1 MERRGTVRRAATGLI
16 RDGGGHVRSIYYP
29 SEEDERWLADALER
43 YHHNRD
49 PDLRNEIVD
58 RTAWL
63 ATRSARR
70 FADRG
75 EPFDD
80 LLQVARIGL
89 LKAIDRFDPIHGV
102 QFGAY
107 ATPTIVGEL
116 RRYFRDHTWSVHV
129 SRRAKDLRP
138 SVNTAVDELTREL
151 GRSPTIDEVAV
162 RIHSSPD
169 AVLEALEA
177 NNAYRARSL
186 DPAGTGHSP
195 PVEANFDNVLDREVI
210 AALLDRLK
218 PRERMIVYLRFFEEM
233 SQAQI
238 AERVGTSQV
247 HVGRLL
253 ASSLVQL
260 RSFLE
265 HDATR

>member
-1 MERRGTVRRAATGLI
+1 M
-16 RDGGGHVRSIYYP
+16 RSAYYP
-29 SEEDERWLADALER
+29 SEEDERWLADALARFHES
-43 YHHNRD
+43 RD
-49 PDLRNEIVD
+49 PDLREEIVE

-70 FADRG
+70 FSDRG

-89 LKAIDRFDPIHGV
+89 LKAVDRFDPAHGV
-102 QFGAY
+102 QFGAF

-138 SVNTAVDELTREL
+138 AVNNAMDELTREH
-151 GRSPTIDEVAV
+151 GRSPTVEEIAA
-162 RIHSSPD
+162 RIHSSED

-186 DPAGTGHSP
+186 DPAGTGHAP
-195 PVEANFDNVLDREVI
+195 PIEANFETVLDREVI
-210 AALLDRLK
+210 VGLLDRLR
-218 PRERMIVYLRFFEEM
+218 PRERTIIYLRFFEEL

-253 ASSLVQL
+253 ASTLAQL
-260 RSFLE
+260 RAYLGQEAS
-265 HDATR
+265 